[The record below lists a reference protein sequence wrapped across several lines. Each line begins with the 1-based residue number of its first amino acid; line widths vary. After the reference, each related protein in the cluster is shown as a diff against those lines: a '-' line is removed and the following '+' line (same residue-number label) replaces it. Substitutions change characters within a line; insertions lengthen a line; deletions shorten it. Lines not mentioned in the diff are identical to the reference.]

1 MAGRDGPEDSQL
13 IDVARV
19 VGVHGVRG
27 ALRVRLHDEES
38 TALQVGLA
46 VSLCRP
52 DGEVVETAVIE
63 RVAPKPGSHLVRVWL
78 EGIESREAADALRE
92 LEVRIP
98 RSSLPPLDEDEYYLA
113 DAIGLSV
120 LDDGRSLGTVVGVT
134 TNNAQDLFEV
144 EWASVQGKTRR
155 WLLPALPEFV
165 TGIDE
170 RGVHVDLP
178 PGMLPTEL
186 ELEREQA
193 P

>member
-1 MAGRDGPEDSQL
+1 MAGRDGPDESQL
-13 IDVARV
+13 LDVARV

-27 ALRVRLHDEES
+27 ALRVRLHDEDS
-38 TALQVGLA
+38 AALQIGVE

-52 DGEVVETAVIE
+52 DGEVVERAAIE

-78 EGIESREAADALRE
+78 EGIEGRDAADALRD
-92 LEVRIP
+92 LEVRVP
-98 RSSLPPLDEDEYYLA
+98 RGSLPPLDEDEYYLA
-113 DAIGLSV
+113 DTIGLPV
-120 LDDGRSLGTVVGVT
+120 LEDGRALGTVVGVT

-144 EWASVQGKTRR
+144 EWASVQGKMRR

-165 TGIDE
+165 TQIDE

-186 ELEREQA
+186 ERERTQ
-193 P
+193 